1 MSQGINRHEVQLG
14 IPSNEVVSISQGSGS
29 VITEN
34 DTTDEHTSSPVITC
48 IESQTSDSTIIHKIS
63 EGAVMVD
70 FDQNNVTISFVED
83 DPSMNGLVEYSYILD
98 GYSDIWFKSGK
109 NNIATFF
116 NLNPGKYSFRMK
128 TRVPGG
134 EWENKGRMVDI
145 VVRPSI
151 WNSNA
156 AFLIYGL
163 IMVVAIIFILSIYRK
178 RIYWQSEYKLQQLQ
192 FKSDSELNDERL
204 RFYTNITHELRT
216 PLTLII
222 SPLEDLLKDPTVTP
236 KHKVK
241 LDHIYKSSNRLLKL
255 VNQIL
260 KFRTVET
267 QNYQLTVAKDNIAD
281 VVSDLASKYS
291 ELRSKKDVDFTLDI
305 EKGNYDI
312 VFDKEVITIILDNL
326 ISNAIKYTDKGYIKV
341 TLARVDRLSI
351 DYIDITVE
359 DTGCGINKKCLDKIF
374 NRFYQV
380 KGKHQA
386 SGTGIGLALVKNL
399 TDLHQGEIKVE
410 SVVGVGSRFTFSV
423 VADNTYPNA
432 LHHEADEVEAD
443 DFVGTDPLE
452 LDDSGKPILLLVEDN
467 YDISDYIKESLYDSF
482 TVITATNGAE
492 GVKIALDIIP
502 DIIVSDI
509 MMPVMTGTELC
520 EKLKQNIKTSHIP
533 IILLTAKD
541 SPSDKEHGYQV
552 GADSY
557 LTKPFNS
564 TLLHSRINNL
574 LESRRRIANSLINNT
589 PVIQGVAS
597 GNSDVSP
604 INKIDNA
611 FIEKVT
617 SYIEENIQSE
627 KVDVG
632 SLASSMNLSNSTLY
646 RKIKA
651 LTGLSPVEYIRKIKM
666 RKAKQLL
673 MSGNV
678 TVSEVAYMIGF
689 NNIVY
694 FRQCFKEE
702 FNILPSQ
709 VIKSNNKE
717 SSI

>member
-1 MSQGINRHEVQLG
+1 MPLSIQRFDVKLAQSNNLEVGISQDRGSVNTESVMT
-14 IPSNEVVSISQGSGS
+14 VDSIS
-29 VITEN
+29 T
-34 DTTDEHTSSPVITC
+34 PVITSV
-48 IESQTSDSTIIHKIS
+48 ESHTSDSTVSHNIY
-63 EGAVMVD
+63 EGAVRVD
-70 FDQNNVTISFVED
+70 FDENNITISFSED
-83 DPSMNGLVEYSYILD
+83 NPDMNGLVEYSYILD
-98 GYSDIWFKSGK
+98 GYSNIWFNSGK

-116 NLNPGKYSFRMK
+116 NLNPGRYSFRMK
-128 TRVPGG
+128 TRLPGG
-134 EWENKGRMVDI
+134 EWEDKGSMVDI

-151 WNSNA
+151 WNSNLS
-156 AFLIYGL
+156 FLIYGL
-163 IMVVAIIFILSIYRK
+163 IIVLAIIYILSIYRN

-192 FKSDSELNDERL
+192 FQSESELNDERL

-222 SPLEDLLKDPTVTP
+222 GPLEDLLKDPTILP
-236 KHKVK
+236 QHKTK
-241 LDHIYKSSNRLLKL
+241 LNHIYKSSNRLLKL

-267 QNYQLTVAKDNIAD
+267 QNYQLSVAKDNIAD
-281 VVSDLASKYS
+281 VVSDLVSKYN
-291 ELRSKKDVDFTLDI
+291 ELKSKKNVDFSLSI
-305 EKGNYDI
+305 AKGDYNI
-312 VFDKEVITIILDNL
+312 LFDKEAITIILDNL
-326 ISNAIKYTDKGYIKV
+326 ISNAIKYTDKGSVKV
-341 TLARVDRLSI
+341 TLERVTRQGI
-351 DYIDITVE
+351 DYIEITVA
-359 DTGCGINKKCLDKIF
+359 DTGCGINKKCVDKIF

-410 SVVGVGSRFTFSV
+410 SEVGVGSTFTFSI

-432 LHHEADEVEAD
+432 IYLEGDDEKSDELINVDTLDVE
-443 DFVGTDPLE
+443 
-452 LDDSGKPILLLVEDN
+452 DSGKPILLLVEDN
-467 YDISDYIKESLYDSF
+467 FDISDYIKESMYDSF

-492 GVKIALDIIP
+492 GLKIALDIIP

-509 MMPVMTGTELC
+509 MMPIMTGTELC

-541 SPSDKEHGYQV
+541 SANDKEHGYLV

-574 LESRRRIANSLINNT
+574 LESRRRIANSLINST
-589 PVIQGVAS
+589 SMMHGV
-597 GNSDVSP
+597 GNSNSDAP
-604 INKIDNA
+604 IINKIDNA

-627 KVDVG
+627 KVDVS

-673 MSGNV
+673 MNGNI
-678 TVSEVAYMIGF
+678 TVSEVAYMVGF
-689 NNIVY
+689 NNLVY

-702 FNILPSQ
+702 FKILPSQ
-709 VIKSNNKE
+709 VMKSNNQD
-717 SSI
+717 S